1 MISKETFIKAINF
14 IEEQEKKENKLCEVL
29 EDLAGDYYRC
39 EAFVYNQYQDML
51 LNVLQEDLNDTTDL
65 IGYYLFEYRDMSE
78 EKKKEQLKETPE
90 LESLETIF
98 DYLVKEKE
106 NENRE

>member
-14 IEEQEKKENKLCEVL
+14 IEEQEKKEEKLCEVL

-39 EAFVYNQYQDML
+39 EAFIYNQYQDML
-51 LNVLQEDLNDTTDL
+51 LNVLQEDLDDTTDL
-65 IGYYLFEYRDMSE
+65 IGYYLYEYRDRSE
-78 EKKKEQLKETPE
+78 EQKQEQLKETPE
-90 LESLETIF
+90 LESLETIY